1 MPNQLKPLTNVEIAG
16 AKPRS
21 TDYELRDGEGLYLLV
36 KTSGRKAWHFEY
48 YHPVTKKRTK
58 TSLGPYPVVTLAMA
72 RETRTKYRRLL
83 YQGIDPRQHLAG
95 IAEEKRIQNECTLE
109 KVAEQWLK
117 EKKRTSDLSEDHAK
131 DVWRSL
137 EMHVFPSLGN
147 TPVTEIRPK
156 MLKEHLT
163 PLEEQGILET
173 LRRVISRLN
182 EIFRFAISEELIE
195 FNPADNLVAR
205 FKKPKK
211 QNMPALHPSEGR
223 ANAGAT
229 ERFYPQGNPLPYR
242 MGATDLGS
250 PRRGRQRPLVRH
262 RHEKSRMAHPRYL
275 YEDEPFAHGAA

>member
-147 TPVTEIRPK
+147 TPRWKNRASSKRCGESSHGLMKSSVLPSPKSSSNSIR
-156 MLKEHLT
+156 LT
-163 PLEEQGILET
+163 TWSPA
-173 LRRVISRLN
+173 SRN
-182 EIFRFAISEELIE
+182 
-195 FNPADNLVAR
+195 
-205 FKKPKK
+205 
-211 QNMPALHPSEGR
+211 Q
-223 ANAGAT
+223 
-229 ERFYPQGNPLPYR
+229 
-242 MGATDLGS
+242 
-250 PRRGRQRPLVRH
+250 
-262 RHEKSRMAHPRYL
+262 KSRTCP
-275 YEDEPFAHGAA
+275 PFTPVNWAG

>member
-1 MPNQLKPLTNVEIAG
+1 MPKVLKSLTNTEIAA
-16 AKPRS
+16 AKPQK
-21 TDYELRDGEGLYLLV
+21 TEYMLRDGDGLALLI
-36 KTSGRKAWHFEY
+36 KPSGRKIWYFEY
-48 YHPVTKKRTK
+48 TPPALKKRTK
-58 TSLGPYPVVTLAMA
+58 ISIGPYPVVTLAMA
-72 RETRTKYRRLL
+72 RDFRLQYRRLL
-83 YQGIDPRQHLAG
+83 VQGIDPQAHLEQV
-95 IAEEKRIQNECTLE
+95 AEEQRLQNECTLE

-211 QNMPALHPSEGR
+211 QNMPALHPSELGKLML
-223 ANAGAT
+223 ALQNASIRKETRCLIEWELLTWVRPGEAVSARWCDIDMKKRNGA
-229 ERFYPQGNPLPYR
+229 YPIPL
-242 MGATDLGS
+242 
-250 PRRGRQRPLVRH
+250 
-262 RHEKSRMAHPRYL
+262 
-275 YEDEPFAHGAA
+275 

>member
-1 MPNQLKPLTNVEIAG
+1 MPKQLKPLTNVEIAG

-83 YQGIDPRQHLAG
+83 WQGIDPRQHLAG

-147 TPVTEIRPK
+147 TPVTELRPK

-173 LRRVISRLN
+173 LRRVISPLN

-211 QNMPALHPSEGR
+211 QNMPALHPIELGR
-223 ANAGAT
+223 LMLALQDASIRKET
-229 ERFYPQGNPLPYR
+229 RCLIEWELL
-242 MGATDLGS
+242 T
-250 PRRGRQRPLVRH
+250 
-262 RHEKSRMAHPRYL
+262 
-275 YEDEPFAHGAA
+275 

>member
-156 MLKEHLT
+156 MLKEHL
-163 PLEEQGILET
+163 
-173 LRRVISRLN
+173 
-182 EIFRFAISEELIE
+182 
-195 FNPADNLVAR
+195 
-205 FKKPKK
+205 
-211 QNMPALHPSEGR
+211 
-223 ANAGAT
+223 
-229 ERFYPQGNPLPYR
+229 
-242 MGATDLGS
+242 
-250 PRRGRQRPLVRH
+250 
-262 RHEKSRMAHPRYL
+262 
-275 YEDEPFAHGAA
+275 

>member
-1 MPNQLKPLTNVEIAG
+1 MQVHDRPQGAPVLALAGDSVSVKRMQNHAPMHAWLLYVKMAGFSGNADQLRIG
-16 AKPRS
+16 C
-21 TDYELRDGEGLYLLV
+21 
-36 KTSGRKAWHFEY
+36 
-48 YHPVTKKRTK
+48 
-58 TSLGPYPVVTLAMA
+58 PVVTLAMA

-83 YQGIDPRQHLAG
+83 WQGIDPRQHLAG

-173 LRRVISRLN
+173 LRRVISRLT

-211 QNMPALHPSEGR
+211 QNMPALHPS
-223 ANAGAT
+223 
-229 ERFYPQGNPLPYR
+229 
-242 MGATDLGS
+242 DLGRLMLALQNASIRMKKAEWHILNTFMKMNRSHTMPLRKQALRVLMEPSAPS
-250 PRRGRQRPLVRH
+250 PVPARQTHRPAVFLRR
-262 RHEKSRMAHPRYL
+262 
-275 YEDEPFAHGAA
+275 

>member
-1 MPNQLKPLTNVEIAG
+1 
-16 AKPRS
+16 
-21 TDYELRDGEGLYLLV
+21 
-36 KTSGRKAWHFEY
+36 
-48 YHPVTKKRTK
+48 
-58 TSLGPYPVVTLAMA
+58 MA
-72 RETRTKYRRLL
+72 RDFRLQYRRLL
-83 YQGIDPRQHLAG
+83 VQGIDPQAHLEQV
-95 IAEEKRIQNECTLE
+95 AEEQRLQNECTLE

-211 QNMPALHPSEGR
+211 QNMPALHPSELGR
-223 ANAGAT
+223 LMLALQNASIRKET
-229 ERFYPQGNPLPYR
+229 RCLI
-242 MGATDLGS
+242 
-250 PRRGRQRPLVRH
+250 
-262 RHEKSRMAHPRYL
+262 
-275 YEDEPFAHGAA
+275 